1 MKKLFLVA
9 ILLGLMG
16 CGDNNQSDTS
26 QSDIQTTQ
34 LQTTNLAVPTTSNN
48 KLVASSLMLSPA
60 ISPLGGWSITNSEVM
75 GASTLI
81 DAAKDTRVSAALV
94 TPNAKQVAEVLR
106 GGVAGVAL
114 AIAVDQLLGAV
125 DWVLDPAN
133 SQIRF
138 KEKPKVGEPPEGK
151 YLWHVATSDYSQTY
165 SYSATETCTKWAAI
179 ISKYYN
185 NLPAPFVRLNALR
198 EIASINRAD
207 GYCITYPEGY
217 GHEHSVYIVGTLVDI
232 NAPKEKT
239 LSLEAVAE
247 QIIFNADTGS
257 LDAQVATN
265 AATQNI
271 LNDAVQAEP
280 VIQELE
286 NNAENRCPS
295 GITNGNGDCWI
306 CSRESWLP
314 IRSRVVYAK
323 DVTNGLGGC
332 SAGMNSSQLLTRYNA
347 YNELGAAR
355 DAENACWSPQDQE
368 HLIQARAAKATAND
382 CKSYLGVLGQ

>member
-1 MKKLFLVA
+1 MKKLFLLA
-9 ILLGLMG
+9 ILLGLSG
-16 CGDNNQSDTS
+16 CGDNNQNDTS
-26 QSDIQTTQ
+26 QSDTQTTQ
-34 LQTTNLAVPTTSNN
+34 LQTTELAVPIASNY
-48 KLVASSLMLSPA
+48 KLVASSLMMSPTV
-60 ISPLGGWSITNSEVM
+60 SPLGGWSITNSTTM

-114 AIAVDQLLGAV
+114 AITVDQLLGAV

-133 SQIRF
+133 SQIVY
-138 KEKPKVGEPPEGK
+138 KPLTCDVLSECSPQYEYFWNRPPFTSSFFVKPEEVCELIGAKKNQTVIQLDKTFQNGILVGVMCRMRTAYGSPDQ
-151 YLWHVATSDYSQTY
+151 WS
-165 SYSATETCTKWAAI
+165 
-179 ISKYYN
+179 
-185 NLPAPFVRLNALR
+185 LNR
-198 EIASINRAD
+198 VKNTFYD
-207 GYCITYPEGY
+207 PNTPQ
-217 GHEHSVYIVGTLVDI
+217 
-232 NAPKEKT
+232 KT
-239 LSLEAVAE
+239 LSLEAVAK
-247 QIIFNADTGS
+247 QIISNADTGS

-280 VIQELE
+280 VVQELE
-286 NNAENRCPS
+286 NNAKNNCPS
-295 GITNGNGDCWI
+295 GITNGNGDCWV

-332 SAGMNSSQLLTRYNA
+332 SAGMNSGQLLTRYNA
-347 YNELGAAR
+347 YTELGVAR

-368 HLIQARAAKATAND
+368 HLIQARAAKTTAND

>member
-1 MKKLFLVA
+1 MKNLFLVA
-9 ILLGLMG
+9 ILLGLTG

-26 QSDIQTTQ
+26 QSKIGMTQ
-34 LQTTNLAVPTTSNN
+34 LQTTELAVPIAPNY
-48 KLVASSLMLSPA
+48 KLAASSLMMSPA

-81 DAAKDTRVSAALV
+81 DAVKDTRVSAALV

-125 DWVLDPAN
+125 DWIMDPAN
-133 SQIRF
+133 NQIVY
-138 KEKPKVGEPPEGK
+138 KEKCSPETLSCIKGYKFSPMGWNIFYKNPNQACFDAIKHNGWLTSNITLEVYYRGDTPHINCHTRNYSNEPVYLPLETAIDKSNYDK
-151 YLWHVATSDYSQTY
+151 YL
-165 SYSATETCTKWAAI
+165 
-179 ISKYYN
+179 
-185 NLPAPFVRLNALR
+185 P
-198 EIASINRAD
+198 
-207 GYCITYPEGY
+207 
-217 GHEHSVYIVGTLVDI
+217 
-232 NAPKEKT
+232 
-239 LSLEAVAE
+239 LEAVAE
-247 QIIFNADTGS
+247 KVISNADTGS

-271 LNDAVQAEP
+271 LNDAIQAEP
-280 VIQELE
+280 VVQELE

-295 GITNGNGDCWI
+295 GITNGNGDCWV

>member
-9 ILLGLMG
+9 MLLGLTG

-34 LQTTNLAVPTTSNN
+34 LQTTNLAVPTTSNY
-48 KLVASSLMLSPA
+48 KLAASSLMMSPA

-81 DAAKDTRVSAALV
+81 DAVKDSRVSAALV

-138 KEKPKVGEPPEGK
+138 KEKTKVGEPPEGK
-151 YLWHVATSDYSQTY
+151 YLWHVANSDYTQTY

-185 NLPAPFVRLNALR
+185 NLPSHFVRLDALR

-247 QIIFNADTGS
+247 QVISNADTGS

-265 AATQNI
+265 AVTQNI

-280 VIQELE
+280 VVQELE
-286 NNAENRCPS
+286 NNATEKCDPNTNPNCRKECDPPAGVKFNKVTHYERHGRNPDINVGS
-295 GITNGNGDCWI
+295 HGCMAKTGSPIHWHYDVNNQLPDGRGIVKAHNF
-306 CSRESWLP
+306 
-314 IRSRVVYAK
+314 
-323 DVTNGLGGC
+323 GGC
-332 SAGMNSSQLLTRYNA
+332 
-347 YNELGAAR
+347 
-355 DAENACWSPQDQE
+355 
-368 HLIQARAAKATAND
+368 
-382 CKSYLGVLGQ
+382 GVAL